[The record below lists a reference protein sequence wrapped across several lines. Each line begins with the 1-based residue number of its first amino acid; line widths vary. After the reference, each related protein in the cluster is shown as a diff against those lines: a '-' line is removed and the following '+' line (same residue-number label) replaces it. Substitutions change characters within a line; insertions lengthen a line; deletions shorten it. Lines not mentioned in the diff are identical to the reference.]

1 MTWLVGHFLAVGIG
15 ISLGL
20 LGGGGSV
27 LALPILV
34 YFMGVAPKSA
44 IAMTLIIVGTV
55 SLLGTIPHW
64 KRGNI
69 NLKTVD
75 FWFGNHDR
83 GLWGSKIGDYALYYG
98 NLSDAFICRDD
109 VIGRR
114 IYDSSRLP
122 ES

>member
-1 MTWLVGHFLAVGIG
+1 MTWLIGHFLAVCIG

-69 NLKTVD
+69 NLKTVLI
-75 FWFGNHDR
+75 FGSATMI
-83 GLWGSKIGDYALYYG
+83 GTGSA
-98 NLSDAFICRDD
+98 
-109 VIGRR
+109 
-114 IYDSSRLP
+114 
-122 ES
+122 